1 MPGYAGQSCF
11 YFQFKPRV
19 KQRRV
24 KRMNS
29 RHSGWV
35 LLVCMA
41 LALLRTPASAQ
52 FSDPRNYQNVPV
64 GVNQIELGYTYV
76 HANASIDSAIV
87 IGGAKL
93 NLNQGTISYTRYF
106 GLFGR
111 TAWVAPGI
119 PLAGLGGSVSGTN
132 VSGSIAGAGDSSY
145 EFAMLF
151 KGGPALS
158 PAEFANY
165 KPTTTLGMS
174 LVVTAPTG
182 LYSGDKILNLGSDR
196 WSFRPEV
203 GVSNPFGPEQ
213 KWVLDAYANCYFYTD
228 NTSYRGVEVLKQEPL
243 PGFEG
248 HLSYTFSERVMAS
261 LDTRYSFRG
270 ETTVNNLGQD
280 DSQRNFILGSE
291 AIVTLNAKNQL
302 TFIFEKALVH
312 VNGPSATGVT
322 LRYDYLWGRGYK

>member
-1 MPGYAGQSCF
+1 MHLL
-11 YFQFKPRV
+11 
-19 KQRRV
+19 
-24 KRMNS
+24 S
-29 RHSGWV
+29 RHAKAAASFALCV
-35 LLVCMA
+35 LLTRSA
-41 LALLRTPASAQ
+41 GAQ
-52 FSDPRNYQNVPV
+52 FGDPRNYENVPV
-64 GVNQIELGYTYV
+64 GVNQIEVAYTYV
-76 HANASIDSAIV
+76 RANASIDSAIV

-111 TAWVAPGI
+111 TAWVAAGI
-119 PLAGLGGSVSGTN
+119 PLAGLDGSVEGTN
-132 VSGSIAGAGDSSY
+132 VSGSIGGAGDSSY
-145 EFAMLF
+145 EFAMLL

-182 LYSGDKILNLGSDR
+182 LYRVDKILNLGSER

-203 GVSNPFGPEQ
+203 GASYPFGPEQ

-228 NTSYRGVEVLKQEPL
+228 NTSYSGAEILHQQPL

-248 HLSYTFSERVMAS
+248 HLSYSFNQTIVGS

-270 ETTVNNLGQD
+270 DTFVNGQNQG
-280 DSQRNFILGSE
+280 DSQKNFILGSE
-291 AIVTLNAKNQL
+291 AVVSLNAKNQL

-312 VNGPSATGVT
+312 VNGPSATGASV
-322 LRYDYLWGRGYK
+322 RYDYLWGRGYK

>member
-1 MPGYAGQSCF
+1 MS
-11 YFQFKPRV
+11 
-19 KQRRV
+19 
-24 KRMNS
+24 S
-29 RHSGWV
+29 LHSGRAV
-35 LLVCMA
+35 LLCLG
-41 LALLRTPASAQ
+41 LALLRLPASAQ

-64 GVNQIELGYTYV
+64 GVNQIELAYTYV
-76 HANASIDSAIV
+76 RANASIDAAIV

-111 TAWVAPGI
+111 TAWIAPGI

-132 VSGSIAGAGDSSY
+132 VHGSIAGAGDSSY
-145 EFAMLF
+145 EFAVLL

-165 KPTTTLGMS
+165 RPTTTVGMS

-182 LYSGDKILNLGSDR
+182 LYRRNKILNLGSDR

-203 GVSNPFGPEQ
+203 GVSYPFGPEQ
-213 KWVLDAYANCYFYTD
+213 RWVLDAYGNCYFFTD
-228 NTSYRGVEVLKQEPL
+228 NTAYSGAEILHQQPL

-248 HLSYTFSERVMAS
+248 HLSYTFSERVTGS

-270 ETTVNNLGQD
+270 DTSVNGEAQN
-280 DSQRNFILGSE
+280 DSQKNFLLGSE
-291 AIVTLNAKNQL
+291 AVVSLNAKNQL

-312 VNGPSATGVT
+312 VNGPSATGASV
-322 LRYDYLWGRGYK
+322 RYDYLWGRGYK